1 MSKKMKQI
9 LAIYTVAA
17 LVTLSLLCAIG
28 YAHLTQ
34 LRRTAAYASRA
45 SFEAMVRSVDAM
57 GTALQK
63 SLYATDGGLC
73 GSLCGEIS
81 ASASAAEASL
91 SALPFDTQELEQV
104 SGFVNRAG
112 DYAYSISPQAGEE
125 GFTPEQQQQLADF
138 AAQAGDFAA
147 LLRDLQTE
155 VNNGLLTLDSR
166 EQRLQNVGREEEK
179 LLSAALL
186 DYRLGYDGEELNY
199 DGKYTAKEQQPTGDM
214 SPEQAKELAARAA
227 GVEPRELKEEY
238 DYTGPD
244 GRRCYSAGEVM
255 LCVSS
260 RGLESLAQTRLVSE
274 SSISLEQA
282 RQAAVKFLERLEL
295 EELALVSYNDSGTV
309 ASFNFAQTQDEAL
322 RLDSGVKVSVALD
335 DGSIYAYNAV
345 NYSTQSAQVSWNV
358 GEEEARTRLPE
369 NVSCEGSRKVIL
381 RSAGERDLPC
391 YAFNCVDSQGQGLT
405 IYVNAD
411 TGKQCRIDI

>member
-1 MSKKMKQI
+1 MSKKLKQI

-17 LVTLSLLCAIG
+17 LVTLSVLCAVG

-34 LRRTAAYASRA
+34 LRRTAAYAARS
-45 SFEAMVRSVDAM
+45 SFETAVRSVDGM
-57 GTALQK
+57 GAALQK

-73 GSLCGEIS
+73 GSLCGEVF
-81 ASASAAEASL
+81 ASAAAAEAAL
-91 SALPFDTQELEQV
+91 SVLPFDTQELEQL
-104 SGFVNRAG
+104 SGFINRAG
-112 DYAYSISPQAGEE
+112 DYAYSLAPQAGEE
-125 GFTPEQQQQLADF
+125 GFDREQQQQLAEF
-138 AAQAGDFAA
+138 SAQADEFAA

-155 VNNGLLTLDSR
+155 INNGLLTLDSR
-166 EQRLQNVGREEEK
+166 EQRLQNVGTGEEN

-186 DYRLGYDGEELNY
+186 DYRLGFDGEALRY
-199 DGKYTAKEQQPTGDM
+199 DGKYTAKEQQPEGELTA
-214 SPEQAKELAARAA
+214 EQAKELAARAA

-244 GRRCYSAGEVM
+244 GRRCYSAGELI

-260 RGLESLAQTRLVSE
+260 RGLESMAQTRLVSE

-282 RQAAVKFLERLEL
+282 RQAAVEFLSQLEL
-295 EELALVSYNDSGTV
+295 EELALISYADSGTV
-309 ASFNFAQTQDEAL
+309 VRFDFVQTQDEAL
-322 RLDSGVKVSVALD
+322 RLGSGVKVSVALD
-335 DGSIYAYNAV
+335 DGSIYAYNAANYEAEPAEV
-345 NYSTQSAQVSWNV
+345 NWNAD
-358 GEEEARTRLPE
+358 EETARQQLPE

-381 RSAGERDLPC
+381 HSAGEKDLPC
-391 YAFNCVDSQGQGLT
+391 YEFSCLNQQEQSLK

>member
-104 SGFVNRAG
+104 SGFINRAG
-112 DYAYSISPQAGEE
+112 DYAYSLAPQAGEE
-125 GFTPEQQQQLADF
+125 GFTQEQQQQLADF

-199 DGKYTAKEQQPTGDM
+199 DGKYTAKEQQPAGDL

-244 GRRCYSAGEVM
+244 GRRCYSAGEVV

-282 RQAAVKFLERLEL
+282 RQAAVKFLEQLEL

-335 DGSIYAYNAV
+335 DGSVYAYNAV
-345 NYSTQSAQVSWNV
+345 NYSAQSAQVSWNV

-391 YAFNCVDSQGQGLT
+391 YAFNCVDSQGQDLT

-411 TGKQCRIDI
+411 TGKQCRIDL

>member
-9 LAIYTVAA
+9 LGIYVVAA
-17 LVTLSLLCAIG
+17 LVTLSLLCAVG

-34 LRRTAAYASRA
+34 LRRMAAYAARS
-45 SFEAMVRSVDAM
+45 SFETTVRSVDAM
-57 GTALQK
+57 GAALQK

-73 GSLCGEIS
+73 GSLCGEIF

-91 SALPFDTQELEQV
+91 SVLPFDTQELEQL
-104 SGFVNRAG
+104 SGFINRAG
-112 DYAYSISPQAGEE
+112 DYAYSLAPQTGEK
-125 GFTPEQQQQLADF
+125 GFTQEQQQQLAEF

-155 VNNGLLTLDSR
+155 VNNGILTLDSR

-186 DYRLGYDGEELNY
+186 DYRLGYDGEELRY
-199 DGKYTAKEQQPTGDM
+199 DGKYTAREEQTAGEL
-214 SPEQAKELAARAA
+214 SPEQAKAIAARAA
-227 GVEPRELKEEY
+227 GVEERELKEEY

-282 RQAAVKFLERLEL
+282 RQAAVKFLEQLEL
-295 EELALVSYNDSGTV
+295 
-309 ASFNFAQTQDEAL
+309 
-322 RLDSGVKVSVALD
+322 
-335 DGSIYAYNAV
+335 
-345 NYSTQSAQVSWNV
+345 
-358 GEEEARTRLPE
+358 
-369 NVSCEGSRKVIL
+369 
-381 RSAGERDLPC
+381 
-391 YAFNCVDSQGQGLT
+391 
-405 IYVNAD
+405 
-411 TGKQCRIDI
+411 

>member
-199 DGKYTAKEQQPTGDM
+199 DGKYTAKEQQPAGDL

-282 RQAAVKFLERLEL
+282 RQAAVKFLEQLEL

-335 DGSIYAYNAV
+335 DGSVYAYNAV
-345 NYSTQSAQVSWNV
+345 NYNTQSAQVSWNV

-391 YAFNCVDSQGQGLT
+391 YAFNCVDSQGQDLT

-411 TGKQCRIDI
+411 TGKQCRIDL

>member
-9 LAIYTVAA
+9 LGIYVVAA
-17 LVTLSLLCAIG
+17 LVTLSLLCAVG

-34 LRRTAAYASRA
+34 LRRTAAYAARS
-45 SFEAMVRSVDAM
+45 SFETTVKSVDAM
-57 GTALQK
+57 GAALQK
-63 SLYATDGGLC
+63 TLYATDGGLC
-73 GSLCGEIS
+73 GSLCGEVF

-91 SALPFDTQELEQV
+91 SVLPFDTQELEQL
-104 SGFVNRAG
+104 SGFLNRAG
-112 DYAYSISPQAGEE
+112 DYAYSLAAQAGEE
-125 GFTPEQQQQLADF
+125 GFTREQQQQLAEF

-147 LLRDLQTE
+147 LLRELQTE
-155 VNNGLLTLDSR
+155 INNGLLTVDSR
-166 EQRLQNVGREEEK
+166 ERRLENVGMAEEK

-186 DYRLGYDGEELNY
+186 DYRLGFDGGDLHY
-199 DGKYTAKEQQPTGDM
+199 DGKYTAREQQPAGDM

-238 DYTGPD
+238 DYAGTD
-244 GRRCYSAGEVM
+244 GRRCYSAGELI

-260 RGLESLAQTRLVSE
+260 RGLESMAQSRLVSE

-282 RQAAVKFLERLEL
+282 RQAAVEFLSQLEL
-295 EELALVSYNDSGTV
+295 EELALAGYTDSGTV
-309 ASFNFAQTQDEAL
+309 AGFDFVQIQDGAL
-322 RLDSGVKVSVALD
+322 RLGSGVKVSVALD

-345 NYSTQSAQVSWNV
+345 NYSPQPAQVSWNT
-358 GEEEARTRLPE
+358 GEDAARRRLPE

-381 RSAGERDLPC
+381 RSAGEQDLPC
-391 YAFNCVDSQGQGLT
+391 YEFSCLDGQGRSLK

-411 TGKQCRIDI
+411 TGKQCRIEI

>member
-199 DGKYTAKEQQPTGDM
+199 DGKYTAKEQQPAGDL

-244 GRRCYSAGEVM
+244 GRRCYSAGNLV

-282 RQAAVKFLERLEL
+282 RQAAVKFLEQLEL
-295 EELALVSYNDSGTV
+295 EELALVSYADSGTV
-309 ASFNFAQTQDEAL
+309 ASFDFAQTQDEAI

>member
-199 DGKYTAKEQQPTGDM
+199 DGKYTAKEQQPAGDL

-260 RGLESLAQTRLVSE
+260 RGLESLVQTRLVSE

-282 RQAAVKFLERLEL
+282 RQAAVKFLEQLEL

-345 NYSTQSAQVSWNV
+345 NYSTHSAQVSWNV

>member
-199 DGKYTAKEQQPTGDM
+199 DGKYTAKEQQPAGDL

-282 RQAAVKFLERLEL
+282 RQAAVKFLEQLEL

>member
-9 LAIYTVAA
+9 LGIYVVAA
-17 LVTLSLLCAIG
+17 LVTLSLLCAVG

-34 LRRTAAYASRA
+34 LRRMAAYAARS
-45 SFEAMVRSVDAM
+45 SFETTVRSVDAM
-57 GTALQK
+57 GAALQK

-91 SALPFDTQELEQV
+91 SVLPFDTQELEQL
-104 SGFVNRAG
+104 SGFINRAG
-112 DYAYSISPQAGEE
+112 DYAYSLAPQAGEE
-125 GFTPEQQQQLADF
+125 GFTQEQQQQLAEF

-155 VNNGLLTLDSR
+155 VNNGILTLDSR

-186 DYRLGYDGEELNY
+186 DYRLGYDGEELRY
-199 DGKYTAKEQQPTGDM
+199 DGKYTAREEQTAGEL
-214 SPEQAKELAARAA
+214 SPEQAKAIAARAA
-227 GVEPRELKEEY
+227 GVEERELKEEY

-282 RQAAVKFLERLEL
+282 RQAAVKFLEQLEL
-295 EELALVSYNDSGTV
+295 EELALVSYADSGTV
-309 ASFNFAQTQDEAL
+309 ASFDFAQTQDEAI
-322 RLDSGVKVSVALD
+322 RLGSGVKVSVALD

-345 NYSTQSAQVSWNV
+345 NYSTQPA
-358 GEEEARTRLPE
+358 
-369 NVSCEGSRKVIL
+369 
-381 RSAGERDLPC
+381 
-391 YAFNCVDSQGQGLT
+391 
-405 IYVNAD
+405 
-411 TGKQCRIDI
+411 

>member
-112 DYAYSISPQAGEE
+112 DYAYSLAPQAGEE

-199 DGKYTAKEQQPTGDM
+199 DGKYTAKEQQPAGDL

-282 RQAAVKFLERLEL
+282 RQAAVKFLEQLEL

-345 NYSTQSAQVSWNV
+345 NYSTHSAQVSWNV

-411 TGKQCRIDI
+411 TGKQCRIDL

>member
-125 GFTPEQQQQLADF
+125 GFTTEQQQQLADF

-199 DGKYTAKEQQPTGDM
+199 DGKYTAKEQQPAGDL

-244 GRRCYSAGEVM
+244 GRRCYSAGEVVI
-255 LCVSS
+255 CVSS

-282 RQAAVKFLERLEL
+282 RQAAVKFLEQLEL

-335 DGSIYAYNAV
+335 DGSVYAYNAV
-345 NYSTQSAQVSWNV
+345 NYSTQSAQVNWNV
-358 GEEEARTRLPE
+358 SEEEARTRLPE

-391 YAFNCVDSQGQGLT
+391 YAFNCVDSQGQDLT

-411 TGKQCRIDI
+411 TGKQCRIDL

>member
-9 LAIYTVAA
+9 LGIYTVAA

-166 EQRLQNVGREEEK
+166 EQRLQNVGREAEK

-199 DGKYTAKEQQPTGDM
+199 DGKYTAKEQQPAGDL

-295 EELALVSYNDSGTV
+295 EDLALVSYNDSGTV

-358 GEEEARTRLPE
+358 GEEEARIRLPE
-369 NVSCEGSRKVIL
+369 NVRCEGSRKVIL

-411 TGKQCRIDI
+411 TGKQCRIDL

>member
-45 SFEAMVRSVDAM
+45 SFEAMVRSVNAM

-125 GFTPEQQQQLADF
+125 GFTPEQQQQLAEF

-199 DGKYTAKEQQPTGDM
+199 DGKYTAKEQQPAGDL
-214 SPEQAKELAARAA
+214 SPEQTKELAARAA

-244 GRRCYSAGEVM
+244 GRRCYSAGEVV

-282 RQAAVKFLERLEL
+282 RQAAVKFLEQLEL

-309 ASFNFAQTQDEAL
+309 ASFDFAQTQDEAL
-322 RLDSGVKVSVALD
+322 RLGSGVKVSVALD

>member
-199 DGKYTAKEQQPTGDM
+199 DGKYTAKEQQPAGDL

-244 GRRCYSAGEVM
+244 GRRCYSAGEVV

-282 RQAAVKFLERLEL
+282 RQAAVKFLEQLEL

-335 DGSIYAYNAV
+335 DGSVYAYNAV
-345 NYSTQSAQVSWNV
+345 NYSAQSAQVSWNV

-411 TGKQCRIDI
+411 TGKQCRIEL

>member
-57 GTALQK
+57 GTALQQ

-199 DGKYTAKEQQPTGDM
+199 DGKYTAKEQQPAGDL

-244 GRRCYSAGEVM
+244 GRRCYSAGEVV

-282 RQAAVKFLERLEL
+282 RQAAVKFLEQLEL

>member
-57 GTALQK
+57 GAALQK

-112 DYAYSISPQAGEE
+112 DYAYSLAPQAGEE
-125 GFTPEQQQQLADF
+125 GFTQEQQQQLAEF
-138 AAQAGDFAA
+138 AAQAGEFAA

-199 DGKYTAKEQQPTGDM
+199 DGKYTAKEQQPAGDL

-244 GRRCYSAGEVM
+244 GRRCYSAGEVV

-282 RQAAVKFLERLEL
+282 RQAAVKFLEQLEL
-295 EELALVSYNDSGTV
+295 EELALVSYADSGTV
-309 ASFNFAQTQDEAL
+309 ASFDFAQTQDEAI

>member
-9 LAIYTVAA
+9 LAVYTVAA

-104 SGFVNRAG
+104 SGFINRAG
-112 DYAYSISPQAGEE
+112 DYAYSLAPQAGEE
-125 GFTPEQQQQLADF
+125 GFTQEQQQQLADF

-199 DGKYTAKEQQPTGDM
+199 DGKYTAKEQQPAGDL

-282 RQAAVKFLERLEL
+282 RQAAVKFLEQLEL

-335 DGSIYAYNAV
+335 DGSVYAYNAV
-345 NYSTQSAQVSWNV
+345 NYSTQSVQVSWNV

-391 YAFNCVDSQGQGLT
+391 YAFNCVDSQGQDLT

-411 TGKQCRIDI
+411 TGKQCRIDL

>member
-1 MSKKMKQI
+1 MKQI

-199 DGKYTAKEQQPTGDM
+199 DGKYTAKEQQPTGDL
-214 SPEQAKELAARAA
+214 SPEQANELAARAA

-282 RQAAVKFLERLEL
+282 RQAAVKFLEQLEL

>member
-17 LVTLSLLCAIG
+17 LVTLSMLCAIG

-57 GTALQK
+57 GAALQK

-199 DGKYTAKEQQPTGDM
+199 DGKYTAKEQQPAGDL
-214 SPEQAKELAARAA
+214 SPEQAKELAALAA

-282 RQAAVKFLERLEL
+282 RQAAVKFLEQLEL

>member
-9 LAIYTVAA
+9 LGIYVVAA

-34 LRRTAAYASRA
+34 LRRMAAYAARS
-45 SFEAMVRSVDAM
+45 SFETTVRSVDAM
-57 GTALQK
+57 GAALQK

-91 SALPFDTQELEQV
+91 SVLPFDTQELEQL
-104 SGFVNRAG
+104 SGFINRAG
-112 DYAYSISPQAGEE
+112 DYAYSLAPQAGEE
-125 GFTPEQQQQLADF
+125 GFTQEQQQQLAEF

-155 VNNGLLTLDSR
+155 MNNGILTLDSR
-166 EQRLQNVGREEEK
+166 EQRLQNVGQEEEK

-186 DYRLGYDGEELNY
+186 DYRLGYDGEELRY
-199 DGKYTAKEQQPTGDM
+199 DGKYTAREEQTAGEL
-214 SPEQAKELAARAA
+214 SPEQAKAIAARAA
-227 GVEPRELKEEY
+227 GVEERELKEEY
-238 DYTGPD
+238 DYTGPA

-282 RQAAVKFLERLEL
+282 RQAAVAFLEQLAL
-295 EELALVSYNDSGTV
+295 EELALVSYADSGTV
-309 ASFNFAQTQDEAL
+309 ASFDFAQTQDGAL
-322 RLDSGVKVSVALD
+322 RLGSGVKVSVALD

-345 NYSTQSAQVSWNV
+345 NYSSQPAQVSWNTD
-358 GEEEARTRLPE
+358 EDTARQQLPE

-381 RSAGERDLPC
+381 RSAGEQDLPC
-391 YAFNCVDSQGQGLT
+391 YEFSCVDDQDRSLR

>member
-199 DGKYTAKEQQPTGDM
+199 DGKYTAKEQQPAGDL

-244 GRRCYSAGEVM
+244 GRRCYSAGEVV

-282 RQAAVKFLERLEL
+282 RQAAVKFLEQLEL

>member
-9 LAIYTVAA
+9 LGIYTVAA

-199 DGKYTAKEQQPTGDM
+199 DGKYTAKEQQPAGDL

-244 GRRCYSAGEVM
+244 GRRCYSAGEVV

-282 RQAAVKFLERLEL
+282 RQAAVKFLEQLEL

>member
-9 LAIYTVAA
+9 LAVYTVAA

-199 DGKYTAKEQQPTGDM
+199 DGKYTAKEQQPAGDL

-244 GRRCYSAGEVM
+244 GRRCYSAGDLV

-282 RQAAVKFLERLEL
+282 RQAAVKFLEQLEL

-322 RLDSGVKVSVALD
+322 RLDTGVKKSEALD

>member
-9 LAIYTVAA
+9 LAVYTVAA

-104 SGFVNRAG
+104 SGFINRAG
-112 DYAYSISPQAGEE
+112 DYAYSLAPQAGEE
-125 GFTPEQQQQLADF
+125 GFTQEQQQQLADF

-199 DGKYTAKEQQPTGDM
+199 DGKYTAKEQQPAGDL

-244 GRRCYSAGEVM
+244 GRRCYSAGEVV

-282 RQAAVKFLERLEL
+282 RQAAVKFLEQLEL

-335 DGSIYAYNAV
+335 DGSVYAYNAV
-345 NYSTQSAQVSWNV
+345 NYSTQSVQVSWNV

-391 YAFNCVDSQGQGLT
+391 YAFNCVDSQGQDLT

-411 TGKQCRIDI
+411 TGKQCRIDL

>member
-104 SGFVNRAG
+104 SGFINRAG
-112 DYAYSISPQAGEE
+112 DYAYSLAPQAGEE
-125 GFTPEQQQQLADF
+125 GFTQEQQQQLADF

-199 DGKYTAKEQQPTGDM
+199 DGKYTAKEQQPAGDL

-282 RQAAVKFLERLEL
+282 RQAAVKFLEQLEL

-309 ASFNFAQTQDEAL
+309 ASFNFAQTQDEAI
-322 RLDSGVKVSVALD
+322 RLGSGVKVSVALD
-335 DGSIYAYNAV
+335 DGSVYAYNAV
-345 NYSTQSAQVSWNV
+345 NYSTQSAQVNWNV

>member
-9 LAIYTVAA
+9 LGIYTVAA

-34 LRRTAAYASRA
+34 LRRMAAYAARS
-45 SFEAMVRSVDAM
+45 SFETTVRSVDAM
-57 GTALQK
+57 GAALQK

-91 SALPFDTQELEQV
+91 SVLPFDTQELEQL
-104 SGFVNRAG
+104 SGFINRAG
-112 DYAYSISPQAGEE
+112 DYAYSLAPQAGEE
-125 GFTPEQQQQLADF
+125 GFTQEQQQQLAEF

-155 VNNGLLTLDSR
+155 VNNGILTLDSR

-186 DYRLGYDGEELNY
+186 DYRLGYDGEELRY
-199 DGKYTAKEQQPTGDM
+199 DGKYTAREEQTAGEL
-214 SPEQAKELAARAA
+214 SPEQAKAIAARAA
-227 GVEPRELKEEY
+227 GVEERELKEEY

-282 RQAAVKFLERLEL
+282 RQAAVKFLEQLEL
-295 EELALVSYNDSGTV
+295 EELALVSYADSGTV
-309 ASFNFAQTQDEAL
+309 ASFDFAQTQDEAI
-322 RLDSGVKVSVALD
+322 RLGSGVKVSVALD

-345 NYSTQSAQVSWNV
+345 NYSTQPA
-358 GEEEARTRLPE
+358 
-369 NVSCEGSRKVIL
+369 
-381 RSAGERDLPC
+381 
-391 YAFNCVDSQGQGLT
+391 
-405 IYVNAD
+405 
-411 TGKQCRIDI
+411 